1 MHESYEDD
9 DEDQYHDDEQYNN
22 DYPSKKPYQWYYKFD
37 IGPDTPMSSWLN
49 DMINKWISSD
59 DIKSLGG
66 LYDLGI
72 GNNIPGFPLKKF
84 PVNSWNPNTDK
95 GNSFQYL
102 GSNYQGSPIWK
113 TEYFI
118 IDRLNSEYKLHLQS
132 HANHFVKQPHYYKS
146 MFDILN

>member
-1 MHESYEDD
+1 MHESYDENDEDEYG
-9 DEDQYHDDEQYNN
+9 EDQYNH
-22 DYPSKKPYQWYYKFD
+22 DYPPKNPYQWYYKFD
-37 IGPDTPMSSWLN
+37 ITSDSPVSKWFDDLINDFIKNSSN
-49 DMINKWISSD
+49 DYNIVS
-59 DIKSLGG
+59 
-66 LYDLGI
+66 
-72 GNNIPGFPLKKF
+72 IPGFYSKKF
-84 PVNSWNPNTDK
+84 PVNSWNPDTDK